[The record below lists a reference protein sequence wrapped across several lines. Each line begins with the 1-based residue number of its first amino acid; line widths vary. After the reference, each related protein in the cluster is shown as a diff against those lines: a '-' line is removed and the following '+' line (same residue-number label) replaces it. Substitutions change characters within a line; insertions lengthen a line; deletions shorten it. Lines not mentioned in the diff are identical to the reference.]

1 MPDQPIRMTRE
12 DIVEGLRRGHEY
24 EWLFEGIKYYL
35 LPTWS
40 EPEISFQAGTAQ
52 AKLYH
57 DVDGIIADGYDLV
70 SMMDNNPDLYEF

>member
-1 MPDQPIRMTRE
+1 MSDQPIRMTRE
-12 DIVEGLRRGHEY
+12 DIIEGLSCGHEY

-35 LPTWS
+35 LPTRS

-52 AKLYH
+52 VKLYR
-57 DVDGIIADGYDLV
+57 DVDEIIADGYDLV